1 MKFLALNNDQIQEE
15 RRIEAL
21 GGFWRSK
28 DVFVRRTLLKFDK
41 NTKENFS
48 NINTLEI
55 HEKLTST
62 QSNLGITKKNRPDVR
77 NLGPTAQD
85 FHAVFEVN
93 GDDNIH
99 ISSLDTQGV
108 ALTSIQGL
116 NEKKEKLMVENVQL
130 HANSANLE
138 ACLSSLESKGQAK

>member
-1 MKFLALNNDQIQEE
+1 M
-15 RRIEAL
+15 
-21 GGFWRSK
+21 
-28 DVFVRRTLLKFDK
+28 LKFDK

-138 ACLSSLESKGQAK
+138 ACLSSLESKG